1 MSITKEAERQ
11 LGTRQDSEMTEIP
24 FWNQGKLG
32 TRANVLGNFVAR
44 IKRKNTGKI
53 IIYGAVR

>member
-1 MSITKEAERQ
+1 MSITKEAELQ
-11 LGTRQDSEMTEIP
+11 LGPGQDSEMTWIS

-44 IKRKNTGKI
+44 IKNTGKI

>member
-1 MSITKEAERQ
+1 MTKEAERQ
-11 LGTRQDSEMTEIP
+11 LRTRQDSEMTEVP

-53 IIYGAVR
+53 IIYGAVK

>member
-1 MSITKEAERQ
+1 MTTTKEDELQ
-11 LGTRQDSEMTEIP
+11 LRTGWDSEMTGIS

-32 TRANVLGNFVAR
+32 TRANVLDNFVAR
-44 IKRKNTGKI
+44 LKNTGKI